1 MGVCLAVPPR
11 DLDRCVLSLCVRQP
25 FGVLGSRQIDLH
37 PEYQIR
43 RTELPMITKHT
54 HPKECP
60 DHKAATDDRKRH
72 EAVRKAQQTQQQAI
86 AHAVWFEWYPA
97 SPRR

>member
-1 MGVCLAVPPR
+1 
-11 DLDRCVLSLCVRQP
+11 
-25 FGVLGSRQIDLH
+25 
-37 PEYQIR
+37 
-43 RTELPMITKHT
+43 MITKHT